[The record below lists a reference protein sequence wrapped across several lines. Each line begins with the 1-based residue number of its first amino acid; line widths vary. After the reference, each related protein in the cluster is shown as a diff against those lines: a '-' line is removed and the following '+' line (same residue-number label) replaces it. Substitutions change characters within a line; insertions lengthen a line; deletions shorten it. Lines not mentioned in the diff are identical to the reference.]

1 MSRSALEAI
10 VQGRRGGSF
19 LSQKIDEKKRLQES
33 ISSHKTGLPDRLLRL
48 FAARPAPPHV
58 EHKRKRPPPVPLSG
72 VAAYLDKFA
81 GPEDEEYEPPV
92 PETWPPEPRLF
103 RNPELAAQARVD
115 WESKPEKDVRVA
127 TERREAAKQQQEEGL
142 SAWDPQK
149 DPNAEVGGREA
160 ARGEARAGA
169 CALRVRRDPRSLARG
184 RQGAC
189 VSTLR
194 VPPTRARSLPLPQ
207 GDPFKTLFVS
217 RLSYEVT
224 ERKLRRE
231 FEEFG
236 PIKRIRLVHDK
247 NSGKPKGY
255 AFVEYE
261 HKNDMKQAYKMAD
274 GRKIEGR
281 RCLVDVERGRTVPN
295 WRPRRLGG
303 GKGGEAREG
312 RPPKDVRR
320 QFELRLIQRWQE
332 EKSRERSKE
341 REEGEVGGSSRRESR
356 RDDDRSHDR
365 RAPQLGDRDYRRD
378 SGRERERDRDRDY
391 RKRERYDDDRGG
403 DERRY
408 DKRPRERER
417 DA

>member
-92 PETWPPEPRLF
+92 PETRPPEPRLF

-149 DPNAEVGGREA
+149 DPNAE
-160 ARGEARAGA
+160 
-169 CALRVRRDPRSLARG
+169 
-184 RQGAC
+184 
-189 VSTLR
+189 
-194 VPPTRARSLPLPQ
+194 

-332 EKSRERSKE
+332 EKEAAARSRE
-341 REEGEVGGSSRRESR
+341 
-356 RDDDRSHDR
+356 D
-365 RAPQLGDRDYRRD
+365 
-378 SGRERERDRDRDY
+378 
-391 RKRERYDDDRGG
+391 
-403 DERRY
+403 
-408 DKRPRERER
+408 
-417 DA
+417 